1 MDKALPSTQ
10 PMWVNSIGALT
21 LSISLLSGCV
31 VAPQPLSMADTQA
44 QAQQDLKSMFAEQE
58 PLTGPLVLEEAMARA
73 IKYNLE
79 HRTQMMEQALA
90 VGQTE
95 LSRYDMLPRITA
107 QAGYVGRTNTQA
119 SSSESIET
127 HSQSLEPSTSV
138 DRDRRVAEL
147 SMVWNVLDFGVSYV
161 TAKQQADRV
170 LIAEERRRKVVN
182 NIIQQVRSA
191 YWRAVAADHLLTRI
205 DPLMIRV
212 QKALDDNATIER
224 LKLSAPTEALNY
236 RRALLD
242 TLRRLEVQRKD
253 LMLAKTQLGALI
265 NLPFNQELKLAV
277 QENHTLPTL
286 VIDDTLMTHLEAMA
300 LVRRPELQEAR
311 YQKRIS
317 ADETRKTMLRMLPG
331 LEFHTTANYDS
342 NGYLVNNRWAD
353 YGARVTWNL
362 MNTLSGPAHMQY
374 AKASEKMGETQRQAL
389 SMAVLAQL
397 HVARANYQEA
407 LRSYKSAEEIYQ
419 IDQRLNEQLQ
429 ASAEGNRVGELA
441 VIQGE
446 LNAVQSALQRD
457 QSYAELNN
465 SLGQIY
471 VSAGMDPLP
480 ESVPD
485 DNIAALTSAISQV
498 MQSWNNGVIK
508 LIE

>member
-1 MDKALPSTQ
+1 MDNVLPPTRPLWLHSFGTLALS
-10 PMWVNSIGALT
+10 VA
-21 LSISLLSGCV
+21 LLSGCV
-31 VAPQPLSMADTQA
+31 VAPKPLSLGDAKA

-58 PLTGPLVLEEAMARA
+58 PVNGPLTLEEAMARA

-95 LSRYDMLPRITA
+95 LSRYDMLPRVTA

-127 HSQSLEPSTSV
+127 RSQSLEPSTSV
-138 DRDRRVAEL
+138 DNDRRVAEL

-161 TAKQQADRV
+161 SAQQQADRV

-191 YWRAVAADHLLTRI
+191 YWRAVAADRLLTRI
-205 DPLMIRV
+205 DPLMSRV
-212 QKALDDNATIER
+212 QKALEDNAAIER
-224 LKLSAPTEALNY
+224 LKISAPTEALNY
-236 RRALLD
+236 RRSLLD
-242 TLRRLEVQRKD
+242 TLRRLEQQRKD
-253 LMLAKTQLGALI
+253 LMLAKTELGALI
-265 NLPFNQELKLAV
+265 SLPFHQEITLAV
-277 QENHTLPTL
+277 QADYSLPTFS
-286 VIDDTLMTHLEAMA
+286 IDDPLMTQLEGMA
-300 LVRRPELQEAR
+300 LARRPELQEAR

-331 LEFHTTANYDS
+331 LEFHTAANYDS
-342 NGYLVNNRWAD
+342 NSYLENNRWAD
-353 YGARVTWNL
+353 YGARITWNL
-362 MNTLSGPAHMQY
+362 MNSLSGPAHLRY
-374 AKASEKMGETQRQAL
+374 AKASEQLLEAQRQAL

-407 LRSYKSAEEIYQ
+407 LRSYKTSEEIYQ
-419 IDQRLNEQLQ
+419 IDQRLNEQMQ
-429 ASAEGNRVGELA
+429 ASAAGQRVGELA

-457 QSYAELNN
+457 LSYAELNN
-465 SLGQIY
+465 ALGQIY

-485 DNIAALTSAISQV
+485 DNVQALASALGQV
-498 MQSWNNGVIK
+498 MQSWNRGAFK
-508 LIE
+508 